1 MTPTCCEPY
10 GVRYGTDGTAGSNR
24 SGLDHWLIEGV
35 ERPSARGR
43 TGLQDLSDMTS
54 TLDLGRTCW
63 RIARADRFALI
74 VDAADYF
81 TTLRRAMIEARE
93 CILLIGWD
101 FDTRVAL
108 TIDEDG
114 AWPTTLGPFIDALVE
129 RRPELDI
136 RVLKW
141 DLGLLQT
148 LGRGTTPL
156 FVLDWMTDERIHLQL
171 DRVHPVG
178 ACHHQKIVVID
189 DAIAFCGG
197 IDITV
202 GRWDTREH
210 LDEDA
215 RRKSPWGF
223 PQPPWHDATTAVDG
237 EAARALGD
245 LARLRWKQA
254 TGENLKPASDRS
266 GDRWPRDLLPTLTHV
281 EVGIARSQPAHGEE
295 GEAREIE
302 AFLLAAIGKAQR
314 LIYIES
320 QYFASD
326 IVSQA
331 IMERLREPHGPEI
344 VVVNPLTAEGWL
356 EEQVMG
362 SARSFILEQIERADH
377 AGRFKIYYPVTAK
390 KTPIYVHAKIL
401 IVDDRILK
409 VGSSNLNNRSMG
421 LDTECDLV
429 VEAAQDAEGAAAIE
443 RSIRE
448 VRHDLLAEHLG
459 TTRADVAAVEDR
471 EAGSQ
476 VAAIE
481 ALRLASERTLVP
493 LAPEP
498 ITAVER
504 ALAANQAL
512 DPARPEPISRHLGAL
527 VSSTVD
533 AVRVGVLGKDSP

>member
-1 MTPTCCEPY
+1 
-10 GVRYGTDGTAGSNR
+10 
-24 SGLDHWLIEGV
+24 
-35 ERPSARGR
+35 
-43 TGLQDLSDMTS
+43 MTS

-81 TTLRRAMIEARE
+81 TTLRRAMIQARE

-114 AWPTTLGPFIDALVE
+114 EWPTTLGPFIDALVD

-136 RVLKW
+136 HVLKW

-202 GRWDTREH
+202 GRWDTRQH

-223 PQPPWHDATTAVDG
+223 AQPPWHDATTAVDG

-254 TGENLKPASDRS
+254 TGEDLTPPSRPS
-266 GDRWPRDLLPTLTHV
+266 EDRWPGDLPATFTQV
-281 EVGIARSQPAHGEE
+281 EVGVARSQPAHGDE

-302 AFLLAAIGKAQR
+302 AFLLAAIGRAR
-314 LIYIES
+314 RWIYIES

-326 IVSQA
+326 IVSRA
-331 IMERLREPHGPEI
+331 IMERLREPRGPEI
-344 VVVNPLTAEGWL
+344 VIINPLTAEGWL

-362 SARSFILEQIERADH
+362 SARSLILEQIDEADH
-377 AGRFKIYYPVTAK
+377 ADRFRIYYPVTANG
-390 KTPIYVHAKIL
+390 TPIYVHAKIL
-401 IVDDRILK
+401 IVDDQILK

-429 VEAAQDAEGAAAIE
+429 VEAAGAEGIE
-443 RSIRE
+443 RSIRD

-459 TTRADVAAVEDR
+459 TTASEVAAVEAR
-471 EAGSQ
+471 KGESQ
-476 VAAIE
+476 VAMIE
-481 ALRLASERTLVP
+481 ALRLVPGRTLVP
-493 LAPEP
+493 LTPEP
-498 ITAVER
+498 LAAAER

-512 DPARPEPISRHLGAL
+512 DPARPEPIGRHLGAV

-533 AVRVGVLGKDSP
+533 AVRLGVFGKDVPRS

>member
-1 MTPTCCEPY
+1 M
-10 GVRYGTDGTAGSNR
+10 
-24 SGLDHWLIEGV
+24 
-35 ERPSARGR
+35 
-43 TGLQDLSDMTS
+43 QDLLGMTS
-54 TLDLGRTCW
+54 ALNLGQTCW
-63 RIARADRFALI
+63 RIAHADHFALI

-81 TTLRRAMIEARE
+81 ATLRRAMIQAQES
-93 CILLIGWD
+93 ILLIGWD
-101 FDTRVAL
+101 FDTRVSL
-108 TIDEDG
+108 TTEEDSD
-114 AWPTTLGPFIDALVE
+114 WPATLGPFIDALVD
-129 RRPELDI
+129 RRPGLDI
-136 RVLKW
+136 HVLKW
-141 DLGLLQT
+141 DLGILGT

-156 FVLDWMTDERIHLQL
+156 FVLDWITDKRIHLQL

-202 GRWDTREH
+202 GRWDTRQH

-223 PQPPWHDATTAVDG
+223 AQPPWHDTTTAVDG
-237 EAARALGD
+237 EAARRLGE

-254 TGENLKPASDRS
+254 TGECLKTPARQT
-266 GDRWPRDLLPTLTHV
+266 GDRWPKDLQPTFTNV

-302 AFLLAAIGKAQR
+302 AFLLAAIGRAQK

-326 IVSQA
+326 IVSRA
-331 IMERLREPHGPEI
+331 MLERLREPHGPEI
-344 VVVNPLTAEGWL
+344 VVINPCTSEGWL

-362 SARSFILEQIERADH
+362 SARRLILEQIHQADH

-390 KTPIYVHAKIL
+390 ETPIYVHAKIL
-401 IVDDRILK
+401 IVDDQILK

-429 VEAAQDAEGAAAIE
+429 VEASGDPAAGKSIE
-443 RSIRE
+443 RSIRA

-459 TTRADVAAVEDR
+459 TTPAVVAACENQK
-471 EAGSQ
+471 AGSQ
-476 VAAIE
+476 LATIE
-481 ALRLASERTLVP
+481 ALRLALGRTLVP
-493 LAPEP
+493 LRPEP
-498 ITAVER
+498 ITAAER
-504 ALAANQAL
+504 ALAANHAL
-512 DPARPEPISRHLGAL
+512 DPARPEPITRHLGAL
-527 VSSTVD
+527 LSSTVD
-533 AVRVGVLGKDSP
+533 AVRMGALGKDVSRT